1 MDKASAARYLQVS
14 ERTIERMVAEGKLV
28 ARRVPGKTRPR
39 LEFDRQDLDVA
50 RKECE
55 EATREGFV
63 SFRLEAGVHKEL
75 SRKAN
80 ELGLSP
86 GQYARH
92 LVTGSLGQKEDDL
105 RSVLSDFFFL
115 LLVKK
120 LGSSEEE
127 AYEMVKPFA

>member
-14 ERTIERMVAEGKLV
+14 ERTIERMVAEGKLT

-39 LEFDRQDLDVA
+39 LEFDQQDLEVA
-50 RKECE
+50 REECGE
-55 EATREGFV
+55 PSKEGFV
-63 SFRLEAGVHKEL
+63 SFRLEAGFYKEL
-75 SRKAN
+75 SGRAM

-86 GQYARH
+86 GQYARY
-92 LVTGSLGQKEDDL
+92 LVAGSLGQKDDNL
-105 RSVLSDFFFL
+105 KSVLSDFFFL
-115 LLVKK
+115 LLVRK